1 MVLVH
6 LSASN
11 VYDVEGVEEANT
23 IDFRQM
29 VGVEHHAQREV
40 VRPPPS
46 LTDTNSNNMAMVG
59 MGLYRFSNAT
69 SPVVIYVS
77 SEERCSM
84 PARFFCTRFV
94 HYFRWIGES
103 VQLFVASQNFQDH
116 RPALYESQR
125 DTWVQEN
132 HRCVSAALDYFD
144 SNPKLGFAATPV
156 AVIFTDC
163 DCADARE
170 ALIRL
175 LPPERPLLIRHVRF
189 SEEWESHKP
198 NSYRFIDVS
207 LQRRALR
214 ASRSSGSVVCSSLTS
229 FLNTMLSTLYHLYSA
244 EPLDGAPG
252 ETLKSIPPIFFTRHG
267 QSEYN
272 LEDRL
277 GGDPDLTETGRI
289 DAEDIARFFERQV
302 KTNVNLFDYR
312 TSMWEENGEFEVWCS
327 QLRRTQRTAQPTADI
342 LSHGVLKPF
351 KWLNE
356 IHAGICEDM
365 TNEEVKSLYPFI
377 QRFRHTD
384 KVGFRYPD
392 GESYVDLVRR
402 LTPLLNDLNNC
413 MKCVVVVA
421 HQAVLRT
428 MLSFFGGRPVEEA
441 VHVPCPQRT
450 IWACTMNRLGEPQL
464 AEIVL
469 SPRHSQDDGSRA
481 HWKGC

>member
-6 LSASN
+6 LRGSN
-11 VYDVEGVEEANT
+11 VYDMEGANESNT
-23 IDFRQM
+23 IDFRHM
-29 VGVEHHAQREV
+29 VGVEHHTQREV

-46 LTDTNSNNMAMVG
+46 LTGTEADRTAMGSV
-59 MGLYRFSNAT
+59 GLYRFSNAT
-69 SPVVIYVS
+69 NPVFIFVS
-77 SEERCSM
+77 SEERCSV

-103 VQLFVASQNFQDH
+103 VQLFVASKSFQDH
-116 RPALYESQR
+116 RPTPYATQR
-125 DTWVQEN
+125 DMWLQEN
-132 HRCVSAALDYFD
+132 CRCVSAAVNYFD
-144 SNPKLGFAATPV
+144 ADPKLGFVATPV

-163 DCADARE
+163 DGADARR
-170 ALIRL
+170 ALVSL
-175 LPPERPLLIRHVRF
+175 LPRDRSFLVRHVRF
-189 SEEWESHKP
+189 SEEWESHR
-198 NSYRFIDVS
+198 SDLYSFIDVS
-207 LQRRALR
+207 LQRQALR

-229 FLNTMLSTLYHLYSA
+229 FLNSMLPTLYQLYSE
-244 EPLDGAPG
+244 EPLEGAPG
-252 ETLKSIPPIFFTRHG
+252 DTLKSFPPIFFTRHG

-272 LEDRL
+272 VEDRL

-302 KTNVNLFDYR
+302 KTNANLFDYR
-312 TSMWEENGEFEVWCS
+312 ATVWEEDGDFEVWCS
-327 QLRRTQRTAQPTADI
+327 QLRRTQRTAQPTADV
-342 LSHGVLKPF
+342 LSRGVLKPF
-351 KWLNE
+351 KSLNE

-377 QRFRHTD
+377 QLFRHTD

-413 MKCVVVVA
+413 TKCVVVVA

-450 IWACTMNRLGEPQL
+450 IWVCTMNRLGEPQL
-464 AEIVL
+464 AEISL
-469 SPRHSQDDGSRA
+469 SPRKSPGDHPPASWEG
-481 HWKGC
+481 W

>member
-1 MVLVH
+1 MVLAH
-6 LSASN
+6 LRASN
-11 VYDVEGVEEANT
+11 VYDVGDMNEANT
-23 IDFRQM
+23 IDFRHM
-29 VGVEHHAQREV
+29 VGVEYHTQREV
-40 VRPPPS
+40 VRQPPS
-46 LTDTNSNNMAMVG
+46 LTDTNANDVAMVS

-69 SPVVIYVS
+69 SPVVIFVS

-103 VQLFVASQNFQDH
+103 VQLFVASKSFQDH
-116 RPALYESQR
+116 RPTPYATQR
-125 DTWVQEN
+125 DTWLQEN
-132 HRCVSAALDYFD
+132 RRCVSAALDYFD
-144 SNPKLGFAATPV
+144 ANPKLGFVATPV

-163 DCADARE
+163 DCADARA
-170 ALIRL
+170 ALVNL
-175 LPPERPLLIRHVRF
+175 LPPDRSFLIRHVRF
-189 SEEWESHKP
+189 AEEWESHRH

-207 LQRRALR
+207 LQRQALR
-214 ASRSSGSVVCSSLTS
+214 ASRSSGSVVCSRLTS
-229 FLNTMLSTLYHLYSA
+229 FLNSMLPTLYQLYSA
-244 EPLDGAPG
+244 EPLEGAPD
-252 ETLKSIPPIFFTRHG
+252 ETLKSFPPIFFTRHG

-272 LEDRL
+272 VEDRL

-289 DAEDIARFFERQV
+289 DAEDIAHFFERQV
-302 KTNVNLFDYR
+302 KTNVNLFDHR
-312 TSMWEENGEFEVWCS
+312 PTVWEEDGNFEVWCS

-342 LSHGVLKPF
+342 LCHGVLKPF
-351 KWLNE
+351 KSLNE

-365 TNEEVKSLYPFI
+365 TNDEVKSLYPFI

-464 AEIVL
+464 AEIAL
-469 SPRHSQDDGSRA
+469 SPRQGQDEGSTV
-481 HWKGC
+481 HWQGW